1 MRVAVLDLPSCP
13 EVDGAGAGLVPLVPS
28 RGTQSASVGPRH
40 QLCQP
45 HLKSTVPHRRLSVVG
60 DEVVEA
66 VKYQV
71 VS

>member
-40 QLCQP
+40 QLCLA
-45 HLKSTVPHRRLSVVG
+45 HLESIATQRQHFVVG
-60 DEVVEA
+60 DEVAEA
-66 VKYQV
+66 D
-71 VS
+71 